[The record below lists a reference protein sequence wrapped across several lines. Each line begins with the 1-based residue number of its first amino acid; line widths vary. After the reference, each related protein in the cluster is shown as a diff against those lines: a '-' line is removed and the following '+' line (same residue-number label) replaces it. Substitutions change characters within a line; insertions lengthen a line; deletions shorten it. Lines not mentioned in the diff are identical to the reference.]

1 MAEITIGVVSLA
13 NLVTLFQTCNRA
25 YDIFIRSAREIGR
38 DAYLLGVRLEVE
50 RQKLRLWGQYLGIS
64 QSQQCRLLR
73 EESFE
78 IQNLVVT
85 LLDSI
90 KAILDDIDIITVRY
104 GVKILEAGKDSATV
118 APTGLQDLNL
128 DDVRHCA
135 AVKVAQIKRVQS
147 ERSIVASTSRL
158 GKLRWALSD
167 NEKLSRLVEDLCN
180 INENLWVCLP
190 VNQWLKLAKGLPS
203 FVLPAISDQ
212 SILSEI
218 EDRAKDND
226 TTKILA
232 ACSTMR
238 RAALFA
244 AANDSKVSFADEI
257 RLESKDVKILMNIHT
272 QDPKRPSP
280 PRHIAS
286 IINDQ
291 KALALLEWRIVDE
304 KFGYADKK
312 TIRSRIKS
320 LAYVLSLGN
329 SSQFGLLKC
338 VGFFKD
344 EEYQDKTAV
353 ERYGLLFKLPERI
366 SQNQLPAKPASNAL
380 PTPPAHL
387 CPRTLAEHIAR
398 TPTPTAAPTLG
409 DRFRIATAL
418 CHTVLQIHAAG
429 WLHKDIQSS
438 NLLFSAIPS
447 VNDPTSSTLDLA
459 HPFLLGFEFSRP
471 DRPATPSLELP
482 KDRTSNDYRH
492 PSLWPPATADAVPA
506 NPIRFKKQYDIYALG
521 VVLLEIGT
529 WSLVSS
535 ISGARD
541 IRQPWAWRDLLL
553 QRAKIL
559 GYFCGSVYQR
569 VVETCLAGTFVEG
582 DAVPEE
588 QEQRGGQSEG
598 MDAGGVVEKD
608 GGQHEGSV
616 KQSFLFDVVYELS
629 RCYA

>member
-13 NLVTLFQTCNRA
+13 NLVTLFQTCHRA

-64 QSQQCRLLR
+64 QNQQCRLLR
-73 EESFE
+73 EEPFE
-78 IQNLVVT
+78 VQNLVVT

-90 KAILDDIDIITVRY
+90 KAILDDIDVITVRY
-104 GVKILEAGKDSATV
+104 GVKIFEAGQDPVKSAH
-118 APTGLQDLNL
+118 TGLQDLNL
-128 DDVRHCA
+128 DDVRDCA

-158 GKLRWALSD
+158 KKLRWALSD
-167 NEKLSRLVEDLCN
+167 NEKLLRLVEDLCN

-212 SILSEI
+212 GILSEI
-218 EDRAKDND
+218 EDRAKDNE
-226 TTKILA
+226 TTKLLA
-232 ACSTMR
+232 VCSAMR
-238 RAALFA
+238 RGALFA
-244 AANDSKVSFADEI
+244 AANESKDSFADEI
-257 RLESKDVKILMNIHT
+257 RLESKNVKILIDIHN
-272 QDPKRPSP
+272 QHPKRPSP
-280 PRHIAS
+280 QRHIAS
-286 IINDQ
+286 FTNDQ
-291 KALALLEWRIVDE
+291 KTLALLEWRYVDAE
-304 KFGYADKK
+304 FNYADKK

-353 ERYGLLFKLPERI
+353 ERYGLLFKLPEPI
-366 SQNQLPAKPASNAL
+366 SQHLLQPNPASNTLL
-380 PTPPAHL
+380 PPPAHL
-387 CPRTLAEHIAR
+387 CPRTLAEHITR
-398 TPTPTAAPTLG
+398 TPALSKTAPTLG

-429 WLHKDIQSS
+429 WLHKAIQST
-438 NLLFSAIPS
+438 NLLFATIPS
-447 VNDPTSSTLDLA
+447 ANDTTSCNLDLA

-482 KDRTSNDYRH
+482 KDRTCNDYRH
-492 PSLWPPATADAVPA
+492 PSLWPPATADAIPA
-506 NPIRFKKQYDIYALG
+506 TPIRFKKQYDIYALG

-535 ISGARD
+535 VSGTRD

-559 GYFCGSVYQR
+559 GYLCGSVYQR
-569 VVETCLAGTFVEG
+569 VVETCLAGSFEG

-588 QEQRGGQSEG
+588 QGQRGGQGERVE
-598 MDAGGVVEKD
+598 AGGVVEEDD
-608 GGQHEGSV
+608 GQYEGSV